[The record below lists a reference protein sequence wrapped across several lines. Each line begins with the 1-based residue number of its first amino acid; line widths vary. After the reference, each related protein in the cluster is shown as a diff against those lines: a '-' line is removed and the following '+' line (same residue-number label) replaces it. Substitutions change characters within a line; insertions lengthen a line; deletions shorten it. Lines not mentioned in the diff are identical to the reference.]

1 MQFTGANVAV
11 LSSSL
16 GSIGDRGE
24 VGVVV
29 IILLLLLCC
38 HTPAVFPLLHVG
50 AHLAR
55 CPRAPGRAPLCCRA
69 LWGLG
74 SLEADI
80 KSLPKIKYLMHQLS
94 SAQLGILH
102 VCTLLTRNVLL
113 SPGWPYGAMSRAR
126 SARTSTREAEYTVV
140 CSSVSG
146 GWIKYHISII
156 HFKLPA
162 PLSPFKSIK
171 LLFQKLLSGNFS
183 PKRCSNY
190 YIVWEHFEFF

>member
-1 MQFTGANVAV
+1 MALTAIFFQAILLRDPV
-11 LSSSL
+11 
-16 GSIGDRGE
+16 GDRGE

-69 LWGLG
+69 LWVLLVWGLE

-102 VCTLLTRNVLL
+102 VCTIVDKKCPPQPGLTLRCYVTCAECEDE
-113 SPGWPYGAMSRAR
+113 YQRSRV
-126 SARTSTREAEYTVV
+126 Y
-140 CSSVSG
+140 SSM
-146 GWIKYHISII
+146 
-156 HFKLPA
+156 
-162 PLSPFKSIK
+162 
-171 LLFQKLLSGNFS
+171 
-183 PKRCSNY
+183 
-190 YIVWEHFEFF
+190 

>member
-69 LWGLG
+69 LWVLLVWGLG

-102 VCTLLTRNVLL
+102 VCTIVDKKCPPQPGLTLRCYVTCAECEDE
-113 SPGWPYGAMSRAR
+113 YQRSRV
-126 SARTSTREAEYTVV
+126 Y
-140 CSSVSG
+140 SSM
-146 GWIKYHISII
+146 
-156 HFKLPA
+156 
-162 PLSPFKSIK
+162 
-171 LLFQKLLSGNFS
+171 
-183 PKRCSNY
+183 
-190 YIVWEHFEFF
+190 